1 MIKHFEQRVGVFVD
15 TQNMY
20 HSAKNLYHANV
31 NFKEILKTAVADR
44 KLVRA
49 IAYVIE
55 SKSQEEGG
63 FFSALDKQG
72 FEVKSKDLQIF
83 FSGAKKA
90 DWDVGIAVDAI
101 KLADKLDS
109 IILVC
114 GDGDFVPMVKYL
126 QENKGCM
133 VEVVAFGKTTSG
145 KLIEAVDDFID
156 LDENP
161 RKYLLGKVN

>member
-1 MIKHFEQRVGVFVD
+1 MIKHSEQRVGVFVD

-55 SKSQEEGG
+55 SKSQEEGS
-63 FFSALDKQG
+63 FFTALDKQG

-161 RKYLLGKVN
+161 RKYLLSR

>member
-1 MIKHFEQRVGVFVD
+1 MVKHPDQRIGVFVD

-20 HSAKNLYHANV
+20 HSAKNIYSANV
-31 NFKEILKTAVADR
+31 NFKEILKTAIAGR

-55 SKSQEEGG
+55 SKSQDEAG
-63 FFSALDKQG
+63 FFAALDKQG
-72 FEVKSKDLQIF
+72 FEVKSKDLQVF
-83 FSGAKKA
+83 FSGAKKG

-101 KLADKLDS
+101 KLADKLDA
-109 IILVC
+109 IVLVC
-114 GDGDFVPMVKYL
+114 GDGDFVPMVRYL

-145 KLIEAVDDFID
+145 KLIEIADDFID
-156 LDENP
+156 LDDAP
-161 RKYLLGKVN
+161 RKYLIPRK